1 MENQGTILALL
12 TALIPWPPFIAFGLI
27 SLFANRWKRL
37 SHTLA
42 IGSVAISFVLSQ
54 VVFWS
59 ALRIEHLGEHPIA
72 ARIPWLPVGARPLE
86 FGVLVDPLGAVMLF
100 MVPLVSLMIFIYSVG
115 YMAGDPHYSR
125 FFALLSL
132 FEAAML
138 LLVVADNLLMLFI
151 GWEVMG
157 FCSYALIGFWYRKP
171 SAYRAAVKAF
181 MTTRVGDVLMLL
193 GIAYLYAQ
201 TGTLNFHDI
210 LRNPETL
217 KVLAETPSYVA
228 GLSVAALASLLLFA
242 GTVGKSAQFPL
253 HVWLPDAMEGPTPVS
268 AMIHAATMVSAGV
281 YTTIRMFPLL
291 QAGQHGLGGETAF
304 WVVALIGAFTAFM
317 AATMGV
323 AQNDIKRVLAYSTIS
338 QLGYM
343 LAAVGIG
350 AYVAAAFHLIT
361 HAFFKALL
369 FLGSGSVIHAMEHG
383 HHHAGH
389 GHSHEEPFDPNDM
402 LQMGG
407 LARRMPVTFWTFLA
421 GGLALAGFPLITAGF
436 WSKDEILGE
445 AFHGAFEKG
454 ELLPLLVFLLLATA
468 AVLTGFYTMRQIALT
483 FLGEPR
489 SPAAAHAAESPA
501 SMTMPLII
509 LALFAVL
516 GGYVG
521 VPEGFPVLGALF
533 GQNWFHEFV
542 GGTLLEH
549 PEALPFNA
557 VPVVLSSLIAL
568 TGLAL
573 GGLVYARRPLAAGEP
588 DPLVRL
594 GPIYTFLRNRWYID
608 DLYHRVFVQP
618 TLWLAERAVAFFMDR
633 VVIDGF
639 LHGVADAVWSMGG
652 ALRLFDRVVVN
663 GIGDGIGEAVKAA
676 GRELRALQTGLV
688 QNYLL
693 VVVLGV
699 LGFIVLYT
707 VAPMLRGF

>member
-1 MENQGTILALL
+1 METQGTLL
-12 TALIPWPPFIAFGLI
+12 PLLVALIPWPPFIAFGLI
-27 SLFANRWKRL
+27 ALVANRWKRL

-42 IGSVAISFVLSQ
+42 ILSVAISFVLSQ
-54 VVFWS
+54 VVFW
-59 ALRIEHLGEHPIA
+59 AAIRTEHLGEHPIA
-72 ARIPWLPVGARPLE
+72 ARIVWLPVGARPLE

-157 FCSYALIGFWYRKP
+157 FCSYALIGFWFRKP

-181 MTTRVGDVLMLL
+181 MTTRVGDVVMLL

-201 TGTLNFHDI
+201 TGTLNFHGI

-217 KVLAETPSYVA
+217 KALAETPSYVA

-291 QAGQHGLGGETAF
+291 QAGQHGLGGEAAF
-304 WVVALIGAFTAFM
+304 WMVALIGAFTAFM
-317 AATMGV
+317 AATMGM

-369 FLGSGSVIHAMEHG
+369 FLGSGSVIHAVEHG
-383 HHHAGH
+383 HHHAGSHKGH
-389 GHSHEEPFDPNDM
+389 GEPFDPNDM
-402 LQMGG
+402 FNMGG
-407 LARRMPVTFWTFLA
+407 LGRRMPVTFWTFLA
-421 GGLALAGFPLITAGF
+421 GGLSLAGFPLITAGF

-445 AFHGAFEKG
+445 AFRGAFEKG
-454 ELLPLLVFLLLATA
+454 EVLPLLVFLLLATA
-468 AVLTGFYTMRQIALT
+468 ALLTGFYTMRQIALI

-489 SPAAAHAAESPA
+489 TAAAAHAEESPG
-501 SMTMPLII
+501 SMIFPLVF
-509 LALFAVL
+509 LAFFALL
-516 GGYVG
+516 GGFVG
-521 VPEGFPVLGALF
+521 VPEGFPVLSGLV
-533 GQNWFHEFV
+533 GRNWFHEFV
-542 GGTLLEH
+542 GGTLLE
-549 PEALPFNA
+549 PPQALPFHPA
-557 VPVVLSSLIAL
+557 PVLLSSAIAL
-568 TGLAL
+568 AGLFL
-573 GGLVYARRPLAAGEP
+573 GWWVYGWRPLAAGAP
-588 DPLVRL
+588 DPLARL
-594 GPIYTFLRNRWYID
+594 GPVYTFLKNRWYID
-608 DLYHRVFVQP
+608 DLYHLLFVRP
-618 TLWLAERAVAFFMDR
+618 TLWLAERAVALFIDR
-633 VVIDGF
+633 VVIDGL
-639 LHGVADAVWSMGG
+639 LHGIADAVWSMGA

-693 VVVLGV
+693 VVVLGI

-707 VAPMLRGF
+707 VAPMLIGF

>member
-1 MENQGTILALL
+1 METQGTLL
-12 TALIPWPPFIAFGLI
+12 PLLVALIPWPPFIAFGLI
-27 SLFANRWKRL
+27 TLFTNRWKRL
-37 SHTLA
+37 SHTIA
-42 IGSVAISFVLSQ
+42 ILSVAISFVLSQ
-54 VVFWS
+54 IVFWN
-59 ALRIEHLGEHPIA
+59 AIRMEHLGEQPIA
-72 ARIPWLPVGARPLE
+72 IRIPWLPVGPRPLE

-217 KVLAETPSYVA
+217 KALAETPSYVA

-350 AYVAAAFHLIT
+350 AYVAAAFHLLT

-369 FLGSGSVIHAMEHG
+369 FLGSGSVIHAVEHG

-389 GHSHEEPFDPNDM
+389 GHGHEEPFDPNDM
-402 LQMGG
+402 FNMGG
-407 LARRMPVTFWTFLA
+407 LARRMPVTFWTFVA

-454 ELLPLLVFLLLATA
+454 ELLPLLVFLLLAA
-468 AVLTGFYTMRQIALT
+468 AAILTGFYTMRQIALT

-489 SPAAAHAAESPA
+489 TAAAAHAEESPS
-501 SMTMPLII
+501 SMIFPLVF
-509 LALFAVL
+509 LAFFAIF

-521 VPEGFPVLGALF
+521 VPEGFPGLSALT
-533 GQNWFHEFV
+533 GGNWFHEFV

-549 PEALPFNA
+549 PEALPFNP
-557 VPVVLSSLIAL
+557 VPVVISSLIAL
-568 TGLAL
+568 TGLLL
-573 GGLVYARRPLAAGEP
+573 GWAVYARRPLAAGEP

-594 GPIYTFLRNRWYID
+594 GPIYLFLKNRWYID
-608 DLYHRVFVQP
+608 DLYQVVFVRP

-633 VVIDGF
+633 VLIDGF
-639 LHGVADAVWSMGG
+639 LHGVADAVWSMGS

-707 VAPMLRGF
+707 VAPMLLGF